1 VDKNMRTLKT
11 LVIVMGLSVVIGA
24 SVLATLI
31 MTRGSNLV
39 AEGQAG
45 PQAVKSQKSKPPAGQ
60 RALKLSL
67 KLPVGARVLESRIA
81 AERLTLRAGLK
92 SGGEAIFV
100 FDAASGQLLTRYDIA
115 TEAMGT
121 R

>member
-1 VDKNMRTLKT
+1 MRTLKT

-39 AEGQAG
+39 AEGQAE
-45 PQAVKSQKSKPPAGQ
+45 PQAVKSQKSKPLAGQ

-92 SGGEAIFV
+92 GGGEAIFV

>member
-1 VDKNMRTLKT
+1 M
-11 LVIVMGLSVVIGA
+11 
-24 SVLATLI
+24 LATLI

-39 AEGQAG
+39 AEGQAE
-45 PQAVKSQKSKPPAGQ
+45 PQAAESQKSQPPAGQ
-60 RALKLSL
+60 RALMLSL
-67 KLPVGARVLESRIA
+67 KLPAGARVLESRIA

-92 SGGEAIFV
+92 SGSEAIFV
-100 FDAASGQLLTRYDIA
+100 FDATSGQLLTRYDIA